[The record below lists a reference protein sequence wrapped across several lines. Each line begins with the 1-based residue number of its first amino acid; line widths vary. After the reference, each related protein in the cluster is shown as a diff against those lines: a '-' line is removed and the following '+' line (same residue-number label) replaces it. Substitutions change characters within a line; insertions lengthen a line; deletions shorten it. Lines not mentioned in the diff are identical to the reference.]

1 VRFRRLFFLNA
12 DRVKRRLPSLLV
24 SGPANCLKNSK
35 SFSLSKKQN
44 WNRLMRT
51 RYRVEQ
57 LKRKNPEKYNTLTNK
72 LLADLSDV
80 EKAIN

>member
-1 VRFRRLFFLNA
+1 
-12 DRVKRRLPSLLV
+12 LPSLLV
-24 SGPANCLKNSK
+24 SGSTSCLKNSK
-35 SFSLSKKQN
+35 SFSLSKKEN
-44 WNRLMRT
+44 WNSLMRT

-72 LLADLSDV
+72 LIADLSEV